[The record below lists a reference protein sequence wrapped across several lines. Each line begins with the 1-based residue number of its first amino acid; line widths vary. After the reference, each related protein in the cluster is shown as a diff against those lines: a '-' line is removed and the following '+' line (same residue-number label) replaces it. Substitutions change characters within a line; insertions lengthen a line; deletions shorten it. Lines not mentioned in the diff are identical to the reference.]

1 MKSCLFL
8 VCCCVFVFDIC
19 STFMLRLLYFENQKK
34 SYFSTRT
41 EKARCTDPSQRDKLK
56 MGRSRAISLPRN
68 VLGLN
73 FFAQH
78 YHHHHTNVESASKK
92 NYLYM
97 CHGVALCQLSYSSI
111 IGPRSM
117 LHLGPQ
123 RYSTDLHN
131 SISFLSAPKPMFSVV
146 QEHSGNFD
154 HQCHTEVSA
163 VRGSIVALV

>member
-19 STFMLRLLYFENQKK
+19 STFMLRLLYFENQKKK

-73 FFAQH
+73 FFVL
-78 YHHHHTNVESASKK
+78 HHNHSNVVSVLKYIHICVFVCIFWYQGTNSNFSHQKVKIV
-92 NYLYM
+92 L
-97 CHGVALCQLSYSSI
+97 
-111 IGPRSM
+111 IG
-117 LHLGPQ
+117 
-123 RYSTDLHN
+123 N
-131 SISFLSAPKPMFSVV
+131 SRLL
-146 QEHSGNFD
+146 N
-154 HQCHTEVSA
+154 T
-163 VRGSIVALV
+163 